1 VWASLS
7 SSPGVYWF
15 LDDQDT
21 VLYVGKAKN
30 LKNRIASYKQWEST
44 TGKTR
49 RLVFHA
55 TRLKHQILESEIE
68 ALLVEAELI
77 RTHQPQYNILLKDD
91 KTPLYVQITDEK
103 FPQVLMIRKKEVE
116 KKNLKGAVFGPFQSG
131 YQLKEVLHLARKIFP
146 YCTAARNPQYGTKLN
161 SPCFD
166 YHLDLCS
173 GACIGQVSAE
183 QYQETIE
190 QLKLFLRGKK
200 KDVVKAV
207 EQDMKTASANE
218 EYEYA
223 AQLRDRIR
231 SIKAVTQATYRL
243 KPELQLPK
251 LKESLRA
258 EGLIYLRRLLSTH
271 FSLPKT
277 YPLTRIE
284 GYDVSN
290 IQGTNATV
298 AQVTFINGLPAKD
311 QYRLFNIRTIKTPND
326 FAMLQEAILR
336 RQNHPEWGAPNL
348 LVIDGGKGQL
358 RAALKVWGWTT
369 PIISIAKKP
378 DRLIFPVFPDPTA
391 SKKAKST
398 KKAATVTKRKIVPVD
413 EFSPN
418 RDVSHLEYHELRLPD
433 DHPTLKLIQQIR
445 DESHRFSKFQHTRLR
460 DKQMLE

>member
-1 VWASLS
+1 
-7 SSPGVYWF
+7 
-15 LDDQDT
+15 

-30 LKNRIASYKQWEST
+30 LKNRITSYKQWQGT

-55 TRLKHQILESEIE
+55 TKLKHQVLESELE
-68 ALLVEAELI
+68 ALLIEAELI

-91 KTPLYVQITDEK
+91 KTPLYVNITNEQY
-103 FPQVLMIRKKEVE
+103 PRVLMIRKKEVE
-116 KKNLKGAVFGPFQSG
+116 KQSLSGTIFGPFQSG
-131 YQLKEVLHLARKIFP
+131 YQVKEVLHLARKIFP
-146 YCTAARNPQYGTKLN
+146 YCTANRGPLYGTPKN

-166 YHLDLCS
+166 FHLDLCS
-173 GACIGQVSAE
+173 GACIGRVTPE

-200 KDVVKAV
+200 RDVVKTIEA
-207 EQDMKTASANE
+207 DMKDASAKE

-223 AQLRDRIR
+223 AKLRDRIQL
-231 SIKAVTQATYRL
+231 IKAVTQSTYRL

-258 EGLIYLRRLLSTH
+258 EGLIYLRRLLSIH

-290 IQGTNATV
+290 IQGTNASV
-298 AQVTFINGLPAKD
+298 AQVTFVNGQPAKD
-311 QYRLFNIRTIKTPND
+311 QYRLFNIRTLKTPND
-326 FAMLQEAILR
+326 FAMLQEALLR

-348 LVIDGGKGQL
+348 IVIDGGKGQL

-369 PIISIAKKP
+369 PVISIAKKP
-378 DRLIFPVFPDPTA
+378 DRLIFPLFNIDD
-391 SKKAKST
+391 KKAP
-398 KKAATVTKRKIVPVD
+398 KKASSKTSPKRKIVPEN
-413 EFSPN
+413 EFTPAH
-418 RDVSHLEYHELRLPD
+418 DLSHLTYHEVKLAEN
-433 DHPTLKLIQQIR
+433 HPTLNLIQQVR
-445 DESHRFSKFQHTRLR
+445 DESHRFSKFQHKRLR
-460 DKQMLE
+460 DKNMFE